1 MGTKENSGFSM
12 IEMLVA
18 VAVMGVVTS
27 QLFMLLNSQKR
38 VYMASER
45 VLDVQEDSRAVIDL
59 IAFDARMA
67 GFMVPRSGGV
77 ASVDGG
83 PNAADRLCLSD
94 SSYFDFPTLDPATLT
109 YSSSTLSRLA
119 EFDAAIPVLAAG
131 DRAVLTSL
139 NIDESTA
146 AARANDFVA
155 AGRGVILSDGIRSHC
170 ARITGIQAT
179 TIFFDPPL
187 PFAFA
192 APEDVRVVPA
202 VIYELNENT
211 LTLTRNGLVVAT
223 GIEDLQAEYWIDD
236 VILDANGDGNG
247 RVDNENEFP
256 VHDLAQP
263 PVANRDLSKLR
274 RVRISVI
281 TRTDQEEN
289 PGGHQIDNRMRP
301 ASANRVSGPTDTF
314 RRRRFVTSV
323 LPRNYL

>member
-1 MGTKENSGFSM
+1 MRTRDDSGFSM
-12 IEMLVA
+12 LEMLVA

-45 VLDVQEDSRAVIDL
+45 VLDVQEDTRTVIDL
-59 IAFDARMA
+59 IAYDARMA

-83 PNAADRLCLSD
+83 VNAADRLCISD
-94 SSYFDFPTLDPATLT
+94 SSYFDSPALDPNTLT
-109 YSSSTLSRLA
+109 YPSSTLSRLT
-119 EFDAAIPVLAAG
+119 EFDGAIPALAAG
-131 DRAVLTSL
+131 DRTALTTL
-139 NIDESTA
+139 NVDESTEA
-146 AARANDFVA
+146 DRANDFVGP
-155 AGRGVILSDGIRSHC
+155 GRGVILSDGVRAHC
-170 ARITGIQAT
+170 ARITEIQIT
-179 TIFFDPPL
+179 TIIFDPPL

-202 VIYELNENT
+202 VIYELDENT

-247 RVDNENEFP
+247 RIDNDTEFP
-256 VHDLAQP
+256 VHDLTQP
-263 PVANRDLSKLR
+263 PIATRDLSKLR
-274 RVRISVI
+274 RVRISVV

-301 ASANRVSGPTDTF
+301 ASANRVAGPSDTF